1 MVETTSDI
9 LAATSAATSGN
20 STPNNVSVTRPT
32 KESVW
37 TLYGGIILSGGL
49 AVLVIACLA
58 WWVKWP
64 EGVAGSRVNW
74 LGIMGCMGSIGVPI
88 TIIALASSRIGQV
101 KATAG
106 DKTVEIDGRT

>member
-37 TLYGGIILSGGL
+37 TLYGGMMLSGAIG
-49 AVLVIACLA
+49 ALVIAILA
-58 WWVKWP
+58 WDKWP
-64 EGVAGSRVNW
+64 DAVAGSRVNW
-74 LGIMGCMGSIGVPI
+74 LGIMGCMAVIGTPI
-88 TIIALASSRIGQV
+88 TVIALASSRLGQV

-106 DKTVEIDGRT
+106 DKTVEIDGRA